1 MHVAPLRAILDSLTQ
16 GQPVF
21 SVKNNRLWWNIGF
34 EALIL
39 RLMQEIIARAIG
51 MLRAAAQ
58 QWLSATVWRTV
69 WSIPLPV
76 VLIIALLL
84 FVLLAIFG

>member
-1 MHVAPLRAILDSLTQ
+1 
-16 GQPVF
+16 
-21 SVKNNRLWWNIGF
+21 
-34 EALIL
+34 
-39 RLMQEIIARAIG
+39 MQEIIARAVG

-69 WSIPLPV
+69 WSIPLPI
-76 VLIIALLL
+76 VLMIAFIV

>member
-1 MHVAPLRAILDSLTQ
+1 
-16 GQPVF
+16 
-21 SVKNNRLWWNIGF
+21 
-34 EALIL
+34 
-39 RLMQEIIARAIG
+39 MQEIIARAKG
-51 MLRAAAQ
+51 LLRAAAQ

>member
-1 MHVAPLRAILDSLTQ
+1 MAHYCFETRTSGDMHDIITRA
-16 GQPVF
+16 V
-21 SVKNNRLWWNIGF
+21 
-34 EALIL
+34 
-39 RLMQEIIARAIG
+39 G

-76 VLIIALLL
+76 VIIIAVLL
-84 FVLLAIFG
+84 FILLAVFG